1 LLAAFGCTHL
11 DASSTPFGEELAERR
26 RVPGL
31 PRDDDLRWNARRGAV
46 VLQEKGLEHGS
57 EVLSADVLEVERV
70 AVDHLPVPQREDLH
84 HGPVGIHREPDHVDR
99 SDGAEIRRLPLG
111 EVLDAPEAI
120 AIARGF
126 LETLVCGSLLHLSF
140 ELTLDRL

>member
-1 LLAAFGCTHL
+1 MTGVFGSKLLQPPLLAAFGCAHL

-84 HGPVGIHREPDHVDR
+84 HGR
-99 SDGAEIRRLPLG
+99 SSSLGSPGTRR
-111 EVLDAPEAI
+111 
-120 AIARGF
+120 
-126 LETLVCGSLLHLSF
+126 
-140 ELTLDRL
+140 